1 MTSLQSSEQSLIN
14 MKDTLDAVS
23 SKAQRASDTLI
34 SGFSRA
40 SGSGQS
46 FQRTLGSILANLEK
60 MGGGFLEQGLSS
72 LFGGGSSSGI
82 KVTPFADGGIVS
94 RPTLFGGNQG
104 NVGLM
109 GERGAEAIMPL
120 ARGPDGKLGVAASGG
135 HQPAANVT
143 INIATNDAESFRK
156 SQVQITS
163 ALARAV
169 ARGQRG
175 L

>member
-1 MTSLQSSEQSLIN
+1 MTNLQSSEQSITN
-14 MKDTLDAVS
+14 MNDALDVVS
-23 SKAQRASDTLI
+23 AKAQRASETLI
-34 SGFSRA
+34 SGFARA

-46 FQRTLGSILANLEK
+46 FQRTLGSIITNLEK
-60 MGGGFLEQGLSS
+60 MGGGLIEQGLAS
-72 LFGGGSSSGI
+72 LFGGGMTSGI
-82 KVTPFADGGIVS
+82 KVTPFAEGGIVS
-94 RPTLFGGNQG
+94 RPTLFGAGGNI
-104 NVGLM
+104 GLM

-120 ARGPDGKLGVAASGG
+120 ARGPDGRLGVAATGER
-135 HQPAANVT
+135 QEPTQVT

>member
-1 MTSLQSSEQSLIN
+1 
-14 MKDTLDAVS
+14 
-23 SKAQRASDTLI
+23 
-34 SGFSRA
+34 
-40 SGSGQS
+40 
-46 FQRTLGSILANLEK
+46 
-60 MGGGFLEQGLSS
+60 MGGGLLEQGLSS
-72 LFGGGSSSGI
+72 LFGGGSANGI

-120 ARGPDGKLGVAASGG
+120 ARGPDGRLGVAANGG
-135 HQPAANVT
+135 HQQPANIT
-143 INIATNDAESFRK
+143 INIATNDAESFRR
-156 SQVQITS
+156 SQVQLTS